1 MNHADH
7 VRLLRGGIDT
17 RGGIWAD
24 LGSGTGAFTLALAD
38 LLGAEGVI
46 YSVDRDAAALREQE
60 RRLKGSSPAVT
71 VHAIQVDFTL
81 PLDLPELDGMVM
93 ANALHFVPPEGQT
106 QVIQQVKGY
115 LRPGGRLIVVEY
127 NVDQGNRWVPYPISY
142 SRWQRIA
149 RAARFEHVQ
158 LLAKAPSHFLKEFYS
173 ALSW

>member
-7 VRLLRGGIDT
+7 VRLLRGGIEA

-38 LLGAEGVI
+38 LLGVEGVI
-46 YSVDRDAAALREQE
+46 YSVDRDAAALREQA
-60 RRLKGSSPAVT
+60 RRLKGSFPAVT
-71 VHAIQVDFTL
+71 VHTVQADFTL

-93 ANALHFVPPEGQT
+93 ANALHFVPPKGQT

-142 SRWQRIA
+142 PRWQGIA
-149 RAARFEHVQ
+149 RSAGFEHVQ
-158 LLAKAPSHFLKEFYS
+158 LLAKASSHFLKEFYS